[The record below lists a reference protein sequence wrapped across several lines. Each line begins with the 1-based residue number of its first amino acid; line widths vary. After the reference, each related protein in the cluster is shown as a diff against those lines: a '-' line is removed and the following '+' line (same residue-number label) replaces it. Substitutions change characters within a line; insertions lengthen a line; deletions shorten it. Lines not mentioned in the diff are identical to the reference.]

1 MIKARESGVG
11 VQRQSWPPGATSV
24 AGGCAMNS
32 GRERLDYMLQELTRG
47 GMAMGRVRER
57 W

>member
-1 MIKARESGVG
+1 MIKAREPGVG
-11 VQRQSWPPGATSV
+11 VQRQSWAPGGTSV
-24 AGGCAMNS
+24 VRGCAVNS

-47 GMAMGRVRER
+47 GMVMGRVRER